1 MGKAVGGRSYAAGV
15 LAVFLGL
22 LVAAGYGSG
31 DFLGG
36 RASSSSST
44 AGVLL
49 VSQASA
55 AVGAVIVALAFS
67 APISGHDLLLGLAAG
82 TLNVIGLGLLY
93 QGLSTGRMGVVA
105 PVTAVVSAV
114 FPVTWGLL
122 EGERPS
128 NVALAGVVGAI
139 AAGALIGL
147 ANGGHGD
154 PASARRAV
162 ALAALAGLGLGG
174 GFVLYAQTSGDSGN
188 WPVLSARVAAV
199 VVVSAG
205 VVVLSRRGSVEI
217 PRGNARRLALGA
229 GALDV
234 TATAL
239 LLLAVRHGLIVVVA
253 PVAALAPAMTV
264 VLAWALLKEH
274 VARMQVAGLLV
285 ALPSL
290 VLIAIG

>member
-1 MGKAVGGRSYAAGV
+1 V
-15 LAVFLGL
+15 LAVVLGL

-36 RASSSSST
+36 RASQSSST

-55 AVGAVIVALAFS
+55 AVGAVLVALAFTASIS
-67 APISGHDLLLGLAAG
+67 AHDLLLGLAAG

-128 NVALAGVVGAI
+128 NVALAGVAGAI

-147 ANGGHGD
+147 AHGERSD
-154 PASARRAV
+154 PTSARRAV

-199 VVVSAG
+199 IVVGAG
-205 VVVLSRRGSVEI
+205 VAVLARRGAI
-217 PRGNARRLALGA
+217 ALPRGRDRTLALGA

-264 VLAWALLKEH
+264 VLAWGFLKEH
-274 VARMQVAGLLV
+274 VARLQVVGLAV

-290 VLIAIG
+290 VLIAVG